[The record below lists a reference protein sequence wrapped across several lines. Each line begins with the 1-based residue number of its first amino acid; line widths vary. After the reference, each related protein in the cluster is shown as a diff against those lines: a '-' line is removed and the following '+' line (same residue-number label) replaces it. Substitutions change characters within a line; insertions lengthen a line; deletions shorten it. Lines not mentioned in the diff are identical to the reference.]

1 MLIAGSVYADSNR
14 NSGCGLGSMIFQ
26 NQNSVLQQILAATT
40 NGTSGNQTFGI
51 SSGTSNCDQPSNW
64 VQNERLNRFVAE
76 NMDSLAG
83 DIAQGQGE
91 YLYTLATLMEVPQD
105 QRPDFYSTLQ
115 TNFTNIYTS
124 EDVNSADV
132 IDNIRSVMITG

>member
-1 MLIAGSVYADSNR
+1 MRKHLVILLSLLCLMLIAGSAYADR
-14 NSGCGLGSMIFQ
+14 NMNTGCGLGSMVFKS
-26 NQNSVLQQILAATT
+26 QNSVLQQILAATT

-51 SSGTSNCDQPSNW
+51 TSGTSNCDQPSNW

-91 YLYTLATLMEVPQD
+91 YLSTLATLP
-105 QRPDFYSTLQ
+105 RATGALQ
-115 TNFTNIYTS
+115 PS
-124 EDVNSADV
+124 
-132 IDNIRSVMITG
+132 